1 MNWKHIISSGTGTG
15 AILAIF
21 ILLVFVLSGLDP
33 GSFAGLCGGFLALS
47 ALSAIIIN
55 KISNIMKWPEV
66 NLKILI
72 PIGFFTSVIPLL
84 GPIFGLPNTNPITLA
99 TVVALGAVG
108 GAFWSLPFAGWNYW
122 KNREKED

>member
-21 ILLVFVLSGLDP
+21 ILIVFVLPELDP

-47 ALSAIIIN
+47 VLSATIVN
-55 KISNIMKWPEV
+55 KTSQWAGWSEV
-66 NLKILI
+66 SPKILI
-72 PIGFFTSVIPLL
+72 PIGCFTSVIPLF
-84 GPIFGLPNTNPITLA
+84 GPFFGLPNTNPTTLA
-99 TVVALGAVG
+99 TVVAFGAVG

-122 KNREKED
+122 KNREKKD

>member
-55 KISNIMKWPEV
+55 KISNIMTWPEV

-84 GPIFGLPNTNPITLA
+84 GPLLGLPNTNPITLA

-108 GAFWSLPFAGWNYW
+108 GAFWSLP
-122 KNREKED
+122 